1 MSSEELTAANPLV
14 SAPSAAA
21 ESSMGRTQATLLVSV
36 FAAAIFLN
44 AALLFSVQPL
54 FTKMVL
60 PLLGGSP
67 AVWNTCLL
75 FFQAL
80 LLGGYLYA
88 HLTSRWL
95 SSRTQAILHVSLL
108 IAAILVLPIHVP
120 ESWRQPPGIA
130 LPIGWLLG
138 LLTVSLGLP
147 FFLLSA
153 GAPMMQRWFA
163 ETRHSSAQNPYF
175 LYAASNLG
183 SFASLLAYPFLIEPR
198 MRISEE
204 SVTWLEVYYA
214 LLLLIALCAVGA
226 VIFKRMSTAS
236 TATTDP
242 EAEPTA
248 ADPPASGEATP
259 LVQDEAGVHLKRRGA
274 LRGSMRFLIEENP
287 SVIRRFL
294 QGRDAPILE
303 PKIVPDRI
311 WRLRWVLLSFAPSS
325 LLIGTTT
332 YLSTDIASVPFLWVI
347 PLALYLLTFVLV
359 FARRPLFPRWFIL
372 HAQLVLGLTLMVA
385 ICLGAGRG
393 IIGPAVLH
401 LVAFFVDRKSVV

>member
-1 MSSEELTAANPLV
+1 
-14 SAPSAAA
+14 
-21 ESSMGRTQATLLVSV
+21 MGRTQAMLLVSV

-95 SSRTQAILHVSLL
+95 SSKTQAILHVSLL
-108 IAAILVLPIHVP
+108 IAAILLLPIHVP
-120 ESWRQPPGIA
+120 ESWRQPPGTA

-163 ETRHSSAQNPYF
+163 GTRHGAAQNPYF

-183 SFASLLAYPFLIEPR
+183 SFAALLAYPFLIEPTL
-198 MRISEE
+198 S
-204 SVTWLEVYYA
+204 LEQQQ
-214 LLLLIALCAVGA
+214 
-226 VIFKRMSTAS
+226 R
-236 TATTDP
+236 
-242 EAEPTA
+242 
-248 ADPPASGEATP
+248 
-259 LVQDEAGVHLKRRGA
+259 
-274 LRGSMRFLIEENP
+274 
-287 SVIRRFL
+287 
-294 QGRDAPILE
+294 
-303 PKIVPDRI
+303 
-311 WRLRWVLLSFAPSS
+311 
-325 LLIGTTT
+325 
-332 YLSTDIASVPFLWVI
+332 
-347 PLALYLLTFVLV
+347 
-359 FARRPLFPRWFIL
+359 
-372 HAQLVLGLTLMVA
+372 
-385 ICLGAGRG
+385 
-393 IIGPAVLH
+393 
-401 LVAFFVDRKSVV
+401 

>member
-1 MSSEELTAANPLV
+1 MSSEELTATNPLAGAPV
-14 SAPSAAA
+14 AKAGSALSRPRAAF
-21 ESSMGRTQATLLVSV
+21 LVSV

-163 ETRHSSAQNPYF
+163 GTRHAAAQNPYF

-198 MRISEE
+198 MRISAQ
-204 SVTWLEVYYA
+204 SVTWLE
-214 LLLLIALCAVGA
+214 IG
-226 VIFKRMSTAS
+226 R
-236 TATTDP
+236 
-242 EAEPTA
+242 
-248 ADPPASGEATP
+248 ASG
-259 LVQDEAGVHLKRRGA
+259 RG
-274 LRGSMRFLIEENP
+274 R
-287 SVIRRFL
+287 
-294 QGRDAPILE
+294 
-303 PKIVPDRI
+303 
-311 WRLRWVLLSFAPSS
+311 
-325 LLIGTTT
+325 
-332 YLSTDIASVPFLWVI
+332 
-347 PLALYLLTFVLV
+347 
-359 FARRPLFPRWFIL
+359 
-372 HAQLVLGLTLMVA
+372 
-385 ICLGAGRG
+385 
-393 IIGPAVLH
+393 
-401 LVAFFVDRKSVV
+401 